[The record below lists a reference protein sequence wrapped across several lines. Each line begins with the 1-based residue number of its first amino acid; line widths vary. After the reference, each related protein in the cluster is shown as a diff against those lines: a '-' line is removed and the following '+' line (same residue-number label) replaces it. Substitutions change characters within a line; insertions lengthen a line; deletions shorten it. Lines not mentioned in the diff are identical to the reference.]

1 MDIALKLNK
10 ISQDEV
16 KNIIENME
24 KLPSQIEEI
33 LKHKEEFKEIADSIK
48 NAKSIFYTGR
58 SLDYITAKEGA
69 LKLKEISY
77 IHTEAFPSGELKH
90 GSIALIEEGTPVISV
105 ALYSKILDKTV
116 SNNQELIARG
126 AKVISISEE
135 GNEFVKDSSDE
146 MIEIPKTIDLLTP
159 LLAVIPEQ
167 LIAYYTSVL
176 LGNDVDKPRNLA
188 KSVTVE

>member
-1 MDIALKLNK
+1 
-10 ISQDEV
+10 
-16 KNIIENME
+16 ME
-24 KLPSQIEEI
+24 KLPEQIEEI

-90 GSIALIEEGTPVISV
+90 GSIALNWRGHTCYISCS
-105 ALYSKILDKTV
+105 LQFKILDKTV

-126 AKVISISEE
+126 AKVISIAEE

-146 MIEIPKTIDLLTP
+146 MIEIPKTLDLLTP

-176 LGNDVDKPRNLA
+176 LGNDIDKPRNLA